1 MSVRLRASLAIF
13 ICESILWVFHF
24 YRRPPET
31 ELANTPH
38 ILISILYSSTVYWLF
53 DFTASVSVDGAE
65 FSFRFASLQEIKFY
79 SLSFT
84 NWNHVSVGVCSCP
97 CPCSRESVL
106 VAICSMFRMRHWTLN
121 WMKLNLMK
129 FPLIASYCTPFFVC
143 ECVCV
148 CAEAAVGVCC
158 GKMNGT
164 SENVNSCSQWKLAFS
179 TKIRH
184 LKIVWCALVCSLAS
198 FCSILFSLDFYFSL
212 VFLLWRW
219 PRTMRPETSVQP
231 APTRAGESE
240 TNVCK
245 YLRCSMHQIACDAQ

>member
-53 DFTASVSVDGAE
+53 DFTASNDTDGAE

-148 CAEAAVGVCC
+148 CARRRQWECAVGKWMELRRTWIAVR
-158 GKMNGT
+158 N
-164 SENVNSCSQWKLAFS
+164 ENWHLALKYGIWKSFGVRLCARLLPSARFYSLSRFLFFVGVFIVAMTTYNATRDQRPASFNSCGRGWDEC
-179 TKIRH
+179 
-184 LKIVWCALVCSLAS
+184 V
-198 FCSILFSLDFYFSL
+198 
-212 VFLLWRW
+212 
-219 PRTMRPETSVQP
+219 
-231 APTRAGESE
+231 
-240 TNVCK
+240 
-245 YLRCSMHQIACDAQ
+245 